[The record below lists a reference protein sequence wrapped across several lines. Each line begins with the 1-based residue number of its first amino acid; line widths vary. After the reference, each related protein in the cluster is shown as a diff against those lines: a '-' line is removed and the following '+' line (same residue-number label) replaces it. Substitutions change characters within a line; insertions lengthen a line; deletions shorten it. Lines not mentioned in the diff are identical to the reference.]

1 MVKTISFILVNVI
14 FLFGCVLDR
23 PVTKEPEK
31 RVVQVDASEKQD
43 ALAGKLKSL
52 EQSVSRLQ
60 SEIKNLES
68 QRIFLQRHQGIESPL
83 S

>member
-1 MVKTISFILVNVI
+1 MVKRISFILVNVI

-23 PVTKEPEK
+23 FVTKEPEK

-60 SEIKNLES
+60 SEVKNLEN

-83 S
+83 P